1 MSELVPPKQAA
12 KLKNALLDYLTTTF
26 ALSDADAQRA
36 LDEFLRDPDEG
47 IFKGPYLRT
56 RMPFAPA
63 PRYSVDEL
71 AWMPENFTPY
81 GHQARAF
88 TRLNSALGRPRP
100 TLVITGTGS
109 GKTEAFL
116 LPILDHIVRAR
127 RNAVTGTKALIL
139 YPMNALAN
147 DQAQRLAHL
156 ISTDTQLAEVTAAIY
171 TGEQGPSLTIVSK
184 DGLITDRTIIRD
196 DAPDIL
202 LTNYKMLDQL
212 LLRHEDQRIWQQSA
226 ESLQYLVL
234 DEFHTYDGAQGTD
247 VAMLLRRLGL
257 ALKSYWPERG
267 STADTRTIEEWDRPL
282 GKITPVGT
290 SATLG
295 TTPHFSETV
304 TFAETAP
311 TPATGIDTAN
321 QNSSPERSGNMVA
334 FATTVFG
341 EPFDTSC
348 VVTESR
354 RDVDD
359 WAGDAEE
366 RLQKRGVE
374 PRAVNTLMVSDVLDA
389 ITDLSHDEACTTMLT
404 SLYEGAEDLAGHNN
418 LVLLA
423 KGHPF
428 IRDFLKTTTEATH
441 VRDLADRLL
450 PGTARQDDPRVT
462 FLLELLGA
470 LGHLRAVPDRD
481 MPSTE
486 THLWIR
492 ELSRIDRDVSTAT
505 NFRWNDDGTP
515 VGQATDD
522 GTEPGVV
529 ALPAVYCRRCG
540 RSGWG
545 VQLASTGNN
554 LTAND
559 DSIRRIHAAHDG
571 RFRALLSAPREGAR
585 AVDTGE
591 AVTSLCWFD
600 TVNRCLDHH
609 IPDADSPEYHNGVL
623 LPVLTQAGQDAEK
636 DAKNDVCPS
645 CGAKDA
651 IRFQGSAIATLLS
664 VCLSTLFGSD
674 DLDEKKALV
683 FTDSVQDA
691 AHRAGFISARSH
703 ALTLRTILRS
713 AISEKSVTIP
723 ELISNVLSD
732 ADDQFKRYRLLPTE
746 LAEHHNFEEFWH
758 SDRDA
763 IVPKVTLARVRN
775 RLTFDT
781 ILELGLQS
789 RYGRTLEQTGSICVE
804 VEAGSFT
811 DMASIGRKALV
822 HNEDDLVGTLASLT
836 DDQVV
841 AWVRGVLERIRT
853 QGGIHHSWLETYL
866 EHDGARWHLWGG
878 RRKSEGMPAFPPG
891 RSVPAFP
898 RVGGQRIRHEQ
909 LDNVTDGQSWYARWT
924 GRVLG
929 VSAGHGARLVR
940 SLLECLHRG
949 GVLEATTTQTQA
961 TVYAIPNERIVVRAT
976 RDEEL
981 RDSTILLRCD
991 LCQAVHPGSPA
1002 TVRQLTAAPCL
1013 NGNCSGHLTP
1023 APIAPDN
1030 FYRTFYSTGDPRRIV
1045 AREHT
1050 SMLSDQ
1056 QRLEYENG
1064 FKAGSTDPSAPNVLV
1079 ATPTLEMG
1087 IDIGDLSTVFL
1098 SSLPRNVAN
1107 YVQRVGRAGRATGNA
1122 LDVTMVRGRGEH
1134 LPRLGDPTSIING
1147 QVRPPATYLSAGE
1160 ILRRQYMAHLGDEL
1174 ARGPGAMHPRTSGAA
1189 MNGDDGGFLAALVDH
1204 AETDADEHLDRFLS
1218 TFAHLRSDSIED
1230 LRAWATPVAGKR
1242 TSRLAQQVFAAA
1254 NRWARTLEEL
1264 EHRRETIETSL
1275 PELRQK
1281 ANIPNA
1287 GEDDRQAFADA
1298 EATITWIHKLRGK
1311 ATQEYWVAT
1320 LEEYGLFPNYT
1331 LVDDSVELD
1340 VSLSW
1345 YDPDSKDYQ
1354 DETASFSRGSAAA
1367 LRDFAP
1373 GATFYAMG
1381 HAITIDAIDLG
1392 RDGES
1397 IHTLAV
1403 CPSCGYTVDQLLE
1416 GAPTECPRCHDH
1428 GIRDTGQHLE
1438 VVELTR
1444 TSAAIKCDESR
1455 IDDAQEERA
1464 QTNFTVVPAADIDPS
1479 RVRNEWYVQHTEF
1492 GARYL
1497 DRMDLRWIN
1506 LGKETP
1512 SAPSRQVAGFQCH
1525 TPLFRVCEGC
1535 GHLDRTTGT
1544 NHRSEHRPWCRYRDD
1559 LDEHVRTVALT
1570 RSLTTQAVVLPLPA
1584 SIVTGDMFA
1593 LPSLR
1598 AALLLGLRE
1607 QFGGTPDHLGIM
1619 PIKEPVDDRTRD
1631 ALLLHDLVPGGTGYL
1646 AEFTSPQNVWEALR
1660 RAFQIVHDCPCKD
1673 EERLAC
1679 HRCLLPLASARE
1691 ARYVSRAK
1699 AEDCLKVLM
1708 GLADGDTP
1716 STQMTWEIATTPP
1729 TISSDDESY
1738 LESRFR
1744 ESFMAL
1750 ARRLNATVSQNYG
1763 PGGNVINVRI
1773 GQVLYTLQPQVLM
1786 PGCKPDFVLRGGD
1799 RPDLAI
1805 FTDGET
1811 FHATPEC
1818 NRVRDDAEKRAELRN
1833 LGVEVLAVTLDD
1845 VNGFEA
1851 GRGPAAPTWFDAS
1864 VSSKL
1869 IGLYD
1874 YTPDA
1879 VRAVTGGPFALL
1891 EYWMRGEPLE
1901 ALNQFASAIPIFL
1914 SDHVPDGY
1922 VDPTMPIAA
1931 VKQTDLSEDQQGSP
1945 GAARVWWRQDGPLSI
1960 RTRLRASSPRPAT
1973 DVCVVL
1979 DDNAVSSPN
1988 FSHAWHQWLA
1998 LSNAL
2003 ILRRPPDQTV
2013 IRGTQPLEES
2023 PAEPTHTVGTIDI
2036 TQTPWPTVIENLG
2049 SSLATPELPELLEDL
2064 AAQGVSEPTAG
2075 EEIGSE
2081 GIMVDLAWPESRIA
2095 VIFAPEPDDEDLL
2108 AEDGWTL
2115 VPPTAH
2121 DITAA
2126 LANTTKGEGHHG

>member
-12 KLKNALLDYLTTTF
+12 KLQNALLDYLTTTF

-63 PRYSVDEL
+63 PRYSADEL
-71 AWMPENFTPY
+71 EWMPENFTPY

-100 TLVITGTGS
+100 TLVTTGTGS

-116 LPILDHIVRAR
+116 LPILDHVIRAR
-127 RNAVTGTKALIL
+127 RNGVTGVKGLIL

-156 ISTDTQLAEVTAAIY
+156 ISTDKQLAEVTAAIY
-171 TGEQGPSLTIVSK
+171 TGENGATRTIVSK
-184 DGLITDRTIIRD
+184 DGLITDRTVIRD

-212 LLRHEDQRIWQQSA
+212 LLRHEDQHIWQQSA

-267 STADTRTIEEWDRPL
+267 SKADTHTTEEWDRPL

-295 TTPHFSETV
+295 TTPDISK
-304 TFAETAP
+304 
-311 TPATGIDTAN
+311 TAN
-321 QNSSPERSGNMVA
+321 QSSSGERSGDMAA

-348 VVTESR
+348 VVTEFR
-354 RDVDD
+354 KTIDE
-359 WAGDAEE
+359 WAGDA
-366 RLQKRGVE
+366 QKRLWDREIE
-374 PRAVNTLMVSDVLDA
+374 PRTINALIVNDLVNAVTHRPSDEVCATL
-389 ITDLSHDEACTTMLT
+389 LT
-404 SLYEGAEDLAGHNN
+404 SLYEGAEGLTDRDD

-428 IRDFLKTTTEATH
+428 IRQFLEATTEAIH

-450 PGTARQDDPRVT
+450 PGTSHENDPRVT

-470 LGHLRAVPDRD
+470 LGHLRALPDRD

-505 NFRWNDDGTP
+505 HFRWSDDGT
-515 VGQATDD
+515 VLGQTTDD
-522 GTEPGVV
+522 GTEPEVV

-554 LTAND
+554 LSENN
-559 DSIRRIHAAHDG
+559 DSIRRTHAAHDG
-571 RFRALLSAPREGAR
+571 RFRALLSAPREGAS

-591 AVTSLCWFD
+591 ATASLRWFD

-609 IPDADSPEYHNGVL
+609 IPDADSPKYRNGVL
-623 LPVLTQAGQDAEK
+623 LPVLTQVGNDADE
-636 DAKNDVCPS
+636 DAKDDVCPS

-651 IRFQGSAIATLLS
+651 IRFQGAAIATLLS

-674 DLDEKKALV
+674 DFDEKKALV

-691 AHRAGFISARSH
+691 AHRAGFISSRSH
-703 ALTLRTILRS
+703 ALTLRTILRG
-713 AISEKSVTIP
+713 AIGEEYATIP
-723 ELISNVLSD
+723 QLIQGVLD
-732 ADDQFKRYRLLPTE
+732 QAGDDQFKRYRLSPTE
-746 LAEHHNFEEFWH
+746 LAEQKNF
-758 SDRDA
+758 RDFCSSA
-763 IVPKVTLARVRN
+763 RYRKVPKKTLSQVRN
-775 RLTFDT
+775 RVAFDA

-804 VEAGSFT
+804 VNAGT
-811 DMASIGRKALV
+811 PAQMAAIGRSALG
-822 HNEDDLVGTLASLT
+822 HSEDDLVATLASLT

-841 AWVRGVLERIRT
+841 SWVRGILERIRI
-853 QGGIHHSWLETYL
+853 QGGINHPWLHTYL
-866 EHDGARWHLWGG
+866 EDDGARWHLWGG
-878 RRKSEGMPAFPPG
+878 RKEPGMPAFPYT
-891 RSVPAFP
+891 RSAPAFP
-898 RVGGQRIRHEQ
+898 RVGGQHVQHQQ

-949 GVLEATTTQTQA
+949 SVLEGTATKAQA
-961 TVYAIPNERIVVRAT
+961 TVYAIPNERIMVRAT

-1002 TVRQLTAAPCL
+1002 TVRQLTDAPCL

-1023 APIAPDN
+1023 APMAPDN
-1030 FYRTFYSTGDPRRIV
+1030 FYRTFYSAGDPRRIV

-1050 SMLSDQ
+1050 SMLTDKR
-1056 QRLEYENG
+1056 RLKYENG
-1064 FKAGSTDPSAPNVLV
+1064 FKDGSEDPSAPNVLV

-1098 SSLPRNVAN
+1098 SSLPHSVAN
-1107 YVQRVGRAGRATGNA
+1107 YVQRVGRAGRATGSA

-1134 LPRLGDPTSIING
+1134 LPRLGDPASMING
-1147 QVRPPATYLSAGE
+1147 QVRPPATYLSAVE
-1160 ILRRQYMAHLGDEL
+1160 ILRRQYLAHLGDEL
-1174 ARGPGAMHPRTSGAA
+1174 ARDPDAAHPLTSSAA
-1189 MNGDDGGFLAALVDH
+1189 MNGGNGGFLACLVDY
-1204 AETDADEHLDRFLS
+1204 AEAHADEHLDRFLS
-1218 TFAHLRSDSIED
+1218 TFASLRTDSIENI
-1230 LRAWATPVAGKR
+1230 RTWACPANGPR
-1242 TSRLAQQVFAAA
+1242 TSGLAQQVFAAA
-1254 NRWARTLEEL
+1254 GRWSRTLEEL
-1264 EHRRETIETSL
+1264 RHRRETIKASL
-1275 PELRQK
+1275 PELLQK

-1287 GEDDRQAFADA
+1287 GNDDIQAAKEA
-1298 EATITWIHKLRGK
+1298 ETTIEWIGKLLGK
-1311 ATQEYWVAT
+1311 ANQAYWIAT

-1331 LVDDSVELD
+1331 LVDDSVKLH
-1340 VSLSW
+1340 VNLSW
-1345 YDPDSKDYQ
+1345 YDPDKEKYRSK
-1354 DETASFSRGSAAA
+1354 ASSFSRGSAAA

-1381 HAITIDAIDLG
+1381 HAITIDAIDFG
-1392 RDGES
+1392 RDGDS
-1397 IHTLAV
+1397 IRTWAV
-1403 CPSCGYTVDQLLE
+1403 CPTCGYIVDLE
-1416 GAPTECPRCHDH
+1416 LAGNAPAQCPRCHRQ
-1428 GIRDTGQHLE
+1428 GISDIGQHLK

-1444 TSAAIKCDESR
+1444 ASAAIKRDESR
-1455 IDDAQEERA
+1455 IDDTHEERTQA
-1464 QTNFTVVPAADIDPS
+1464 SFAVAPAADIDPS
-1479 RVRNEWYVQHTEF
+1479 HIRNEWYVQHTEF
-1492 GARYL
+1492 GAQYL

-1512 SAPSRQVAGFQCH
+1512 SAPSQHVAGVRYH
-1525 TPLFRVCEGC
+1525 APLFRICEGC

-1544 NHRSEHRPWCRYRDD
+1544 NDPSEHRPWCRYRNK

-1570 RSLTTQAVVLPLPA
+1570 RSLTTQAVVLPLPRWMVA
-1584 SIVTGDMFA
+1584 GDVFA

-1607 QFGGTPDHLGIM
+1607 QFGGTPNHLGVM
-1619 PIKEPVDDRTRD
+1619 PIKEPVGGGTRD

-1646 AEFTSPQNVWEALR
+1646 AEFNDPQKVWDALR
-1660 RAFQIVHDCPCKD
+1660 HAFQIVRDCPCKD

-1679 HRCLLPLASARE
+1679 HRCLLPLAPAHE
-1691 ARYVSRAK
+1691 VQHVSRAK

-1708 GLADGDTP
+1708 GLVDDDEPEA
-1716 STQMTWEIATTPP
+1716 QMTWKVTTKAPSTNP
-1729 TISSDDESY
+1729 SDESY

-1744 ESFMAL
+1744 ESFITL
-1750 ARRLNATVSQNYG
+1750 AHNLHARISQSYG
-1763 PGGNVINVRI
+1763 PGGNVINVSI
-1773 GQVLYTLQPQVLM
+1773 GKAKYTLQPQLPM
-1786 PGCKPDFVLRGGD
+1786 HGCKPDFVLRGGD

-1811 FHATPEC
+1811 FHATPAH
-1818 NRVRDDAEKRAELRN
+1818 NRVRDDAKKRAALRSA
-1833 LGVEVLAVTLDD
+1833 GIEVLAVTLTD
-1845 VNGFEA
+1845 VKAFDS
-1851 GRGPAAPTWFDAS
+1851 RQIPVPPRWFNSSAS
-1864 VSSKL
+1864 SML
-1869 IGLYD
+1869 IGTYN
-1874 YTPDA
+1874 YTSDA

-1891 EYWMRGEPLE
+1891 EYWMSGKSLDALE
-1901 ALNQFASAIPIFL
+1901 GFASAIPFFF
-1914 SDHVPDGY
+1914 STGEPDDHV
-1922 VDPTMPIAA
+1922 DPSIPA
-1931 VKQTDLSEDQQGSP
+1931 DNLQQRGLP
-1945 GAARVWWRQDGPLSI
+1945 KDRTAPVWWSQNGPLSI

-1979 DDNAVSSPN
+1979 DDDAVSSPD

-2023 PAEPTHTVGTIDI
+2023 PAEPTHSVGTIDI

-2049 SSLATPELPELLEDL
+2049 SSLATPELPGLLEDL

-2095 VIFAPEPDDEDLL
+2095 VIFAPEPDHEDLL

-2121 DITAA
+2121 DITMA
-2126 LANTTKGEGHHG
+2126 LANTTEGEGHHG

>member
-1 MSELVPPKQAA
+1 M
-12 KLKNALLDYLTTTF
+12 
-26 ALSDADAQRA
+26 
-36 LDEFLRDPDEG
+36 RDPDEG

-63 PRYSVDEL
+63 PRYSADQL
-71 AWMPENFTPY
+71 TWMPEGFRPY
-81 GHQARAF
+81 NHQAKAF
-88 TRLNSALGRPRP
+88 ARLNSALGRPRP
-100 TLVITGTGS
+100 TLVTTGTGS

-116 LPILDHIVRAR
+116 LPILDHVIRAR
-127 RNAVTGTKALIL
+127 RDGITGTKALIL

-156 ISTDTQLAEVTAAIY
+156 ITTDEQLAEVTAAIY
-171 TGEQGPSLTIVSK
+171 TGEQGPSRTIVSK
-184 DGLITDRTIIRD
+184 DGLITDRAVIRD
-196 DAPDIL
+196 SAPDTL

-247 VAMLLRRLGL
+247 VAMLLRRFGL

-267 STADTRTIEEWDRPL
+267 SQTDTHSAEEWGRPL
-282 GKITPVGT
+282 GRITPVGT

-295 TTPHFSETV
+295 TTEHQEASGLT
-304 TFAETAP
+304 TDAARGNP
-311 TPATGIDTAN
+311 TP
-321 QNSSPERSGNMVA
+321 SPNFERSGDMVS

-341 EPFDTSC
+341 EPFDADC

-354 RDVDD
+354 RPIDEWV
-359 WAGDAEE
+359 GDAEQ
-366 RLQKRGVE
+366 RLKDRGIK
-374 PRAVNTLMVSDVLDA
+374 PRIVNTLMFTDVLDA
-389 ITDLSHDEACTTMLT
+389 IAGLSPDQACTTLLT
-404 SLYEGAEDLAGHNN
+404 RLYEDEADVDHERAPGRKSHDD

-428 IRDFLKTTTEATH
+428 IRDFLKATAEATH

-450 PGTARQDDPRVT
+450 PGTARLDDPRVT

-470 LGHLRAVPDRD
+470 LGHLRSLPDRD

-505 NFRWNDDGTP
+505 NFRWSDDGTP
-515 VGQATDD
+515 VGRATDD

-545 VQLASTGNN
+545 VQLASTGYD
-554 LTAND
+554 LSAND
-559 DSIRRIHAAHDG
+559 DSIRRNHAAHDG
-571 RFRALLSAPREGAR
+571 RFRALLSAPQEGAR
-585 AVDTGE
+585 AVDSGE

-609 IPDADSPEYHNGVL
+609 IPDADSPEYRNGIL

-651 IRFQGSAIATLLS
+651 IRLQGSAIATLLS
-664 VCLSTLFGSD
+664 VNLSTLFGSD

-713 AISEKSVTIP
+713 SISEEPVTIP
-723 ELISNVLSD
+723 ELISTVLDD

-746 LAEHHNFEEFWH
+746 LAEHHNFEEFWR
-758 SDRDA
+758 SDRDTT
-763 IVPKVTLARVRN
+763 VPKAILARVRN
-775 RLTFDT
+775 RLTFDA

-804 VEAGSFT
+804 VNAGSFT
-811 DMASIGRKALV
+811 NMVDIGRDALG
-822 HNEDDLVGTLASLT
+822 HSEDDLVGTLAGLADKQMVS
-836 DDQVV
+836 
-841 AWVRGVLERIRT
+841 WVRGVLERIRV
-853 QGGIHHSWLETYL
+853 QGGINHPWLQAYL
-866 EHDGARWHLWGG
+866 DHDGARWHLWGG
-878 RRKSEGMPAFPPG
+878 RRRQDGMPAFPPG
-891 RSVPAFP
+891 RSAPAFP
-898 RVGGQRIRHEQ
+898 RVGGQRVRHEQ

-940 SLLECLHRG
+940 SLLECLHHA
-949 GVLEATTTQTQA
+949 GVLEATTTQAQA
-961 TVYAIPNERIVVRAT
+961 TVYAIPDERIVVRAT
-976 RDEEL
+976 LDKEL
-981 RDSTILLRCD
+981 RESVILLRCD
-991 LCQAVHPGSPA
+991 LCQAVHPGSPD
-1002 TVRQLTAAPCL
+1002 TVRQLTGAPCL
-1013 NGNCSGHLTP
+1013 NGNCDGQLAS
-1023 APIAPDN
+1023 APMAPDN
-1030 FYRTFYSTGDPRRIV
+1030 FYRGFYRTSDPRRIV

-1064 FKAGSTDPSAPNVLV
+1064 FKAGSMDPSAPNVLV

-1107 YVQRVGRAGRATGNA
+1107 YVQRIGRAGRATGSA

-1134 LPRLGDPTSIING
+1134 LPRLGDPTSMING

-1160 ILRRQYMAHLGDEL
+1160 ILRRQYLAHLGDEL
-1174 ARGPGAMHPRTSGAA
+1174 ARDPGAIHPHTSGAA
-1189 MNGDDGGFLAALVDH
+1189 MNGDDGGFLASLVDY
-1204 AETDADEHLDRFLS
+1204 AETDVDEHLDRFLS
-1218 TFAHLRSDSIED
+1218 TFAHLRADSVED

-1242 TSRLAQQVFAAA
+1242 TSRLAEQVFAAA
-1254 NRWARTLEEL
+1254 TKWTRTLEEL
-1264 EHRRETIETSL
+1264 EHRRQTIEASL

-1298 EATITWIHKLRGK
+1298 EATIKWIHKLRGK
-1311 ATQEYWVAT
+1311 ATQEYWIAT

-1345 YDPDSKDYQ
+1345 YDPDSNDYQ

-1392 RDGES
+1392 RDSES
-1397 IHTLAV
+1397 IYTLAV
-1403 CPSCGYTVDQLLE
+1403 CPSCGYTVDQRLD

-1428 GIRDTGQHLE
+1428 RIQDTGQHLE

-1444 TSAAIKCDESR
+1444 TSAAIKRDESR
-1455 IDDAQEERA
+1455 IDDAHEERT
-1464 QTNFTVVPAADIDPS
+1464 QTNFTIVPAADIDPS
-1479 RVRNEWYVQHTEF
+1479 RVRSEWYVQHTEF

-1512 SAPSRQVAGFQCH
+1512 SAPSRQMAGFQCH

-1535 GHLDRTTGT
+1535 GHLDSTTGT

-1619 PIKEPVDDRTRD
+1619 AIKEPVDGRTRD

-1646 AEFTSPQNVWEALR
+1646 AEFTDPQNVWAALR
-1660 RAFQIVHDCPCKD
+1660 RAFEIVRDCQCKD
-1673 EERLAC
+1673 EGRLAC
-1679 HRCLLPLASARE
+1679 HRCLLPMASARE

-1708 GLADGDTP
+1708 GL
-1716 STQMTWEIATTPP
+1716 
-1729 TISSDDESY
+1729 
-1738 LESRFR
+1738 
-1744 ESFMAL
+1744 
-1750 ARRLNATVSQNYG
+1750 
-1763 PGGNVINVRI
+1763 PGGDA
-1773 GQVLYTLQPQVLM
+1773 
-1786 PGCKPDFVLRGGD
+1786 PG
-1799 RPDLAI
+1799 
-1805 FTDGET
+1805 T
-1811 FHATPEC
+1811 
-1818 NRVRDDAEKRAELRN
+1818 
-1833 LGVEVLAVTLDD
+1833 
-1845 VNGFEA
+1845 
-1851 GRGPAAPTWFDAS
+1851 
-1864 VSSKL
+1864 
-1869 IGLYD
+1869 
-1874 YTPDA
+1874 
-1879 VRAVTGGPFALL
+1879 
-1891 EYWMRGEPLE
+1891 
-1901 ALNQFASAIPIFL
+1901 
-1914 SDHVPDGY
+1914 
-1922 VDPTMPIAA
+1922 
-1931 VKQTDLSEDQQGSP
+1931 
-1945 GAARVWWRQDGPLSI
+1945 
-1960 RTRLRASSPRPAT
+1960 
-1973 DVCVVL
+1973 
-1979 DDNAVSSPN
+1979 
-1988 FSHAWHQWLA
+1988 
-1998 LSNAL
+1998 
-2003 ILRRPPDQTV
+2003 
-2013 IRGTQPLEES
+2013 
-2023 PAEPTHTVGTIDI
+2023 
-2036 TQTPWPTVIENLG
+2036 
-2049 SSLATPELPELLEDL
+2049 
-2064 AAQGVSEPTAG
+2064 
-2075 EEIGSE
+2075 
-2081 GIMVDLAWPESRIA
+2081 
-2095 VIFAPEPDDEDLL
+2095 
-2108 AEDGWTL
+2108 
-2115 VPPTAH
+2115 
-2121 DITAA
+2121 
-2126 LANTTKGEGHHG
+2126 

>member
-12 KLKNALLDYLTTTF
+12 KLQNALLDYLTTTF

-63 PRYSVDEL
+63 PRYSADEL
-71 AWMPENFTPY
+71 EWMPENFTPY

-100 TLVITGTGS
+100 TLVTTGTGS

-116 LPILDHIVRAR
+116 LPILDHVIRAR
-127 RNAVTGTKALIL
+127 RNGVTGVKGLIL

-156 ISTDTQLAEVTAAIY
+156 ISTDKQLAEVTAAIY
-171 TGEQGPSLTIVSK
+171 TGENGATRTIVSK
-184 DGLITDRTIIRD
+184 DGLITDRTVIRD

-212 LLRHEDQRIWQQSA
+212 LLRHEDQHIWQQSA

-267 STADTRTIEEWDRPL
+267 SKADTHTTEEWDRPL

-295 TTPHFSETV
+295 TTPDISK
-304 TFAETAP
+304 
-311 TPATGIDTAN
+311 TAN
-321 QNSSPERSGNMVA
+321 QSSSGERSGDMAA

-348 VVTESR
+348 VVTEFR
-354 RDVDD
+354 KTIDE
-359 WAGDAEE
+359 WAGDA
-366 RLQKRGVE
+366 QKRLWDREIE
-374 PRAVNTLMVSDVLDA
+374 PRTINALIVNDLVNAVTHRPSDEVCATL
-389 ITDLSHDEACTTMLT
+389 LT
-404 SLYEGAEDLAGHNN
+404 SLYEGAEGLTDRDD

-428 IRDFLKTTTEATH
+428 IRQFLEATTEAIH

-450 PGTARQDDPRVT
+450 PGTSHENDPRVT

-470 LGHLRAVPDRD
+470 LGHLRALPDRD

-505 NFRWNDDGTP
+505 HFRWSDDGT
-515 VGQATDD
+515 VLGQTTDD
-522 GTEPGVV
+522 GTEPEVV

-554 LTAND
+554 LSENN
-559 DSIRRIHAAHDG
+559 DSIRRTHAAHDG
-571 RFRALLSAPREGAR
+571 RFRALLSAPREGAS

-591 AVTSLCWFD
+591 ATASLRWFD

-609 IPDADSPEYHNGVL
+609 IPDADSPKYRNGVL
-623 LPVLTQAGQDAEK
+623 LPVLTQVGNDADE
-636 DAKNDVCPS
+636 DAKDDVCPS

-651 IRFQGSAIATLLS
+651 IRFQGAAIATLLS

-674 DLDEKKALV
+674 DFDEKKALV

-691 AHRAGFISARSH
+691 AHRAGFISSRSH
-703 ALTLRTILRS
+703 ALTLRTILRG
-713 AISEKSVTIP
+713 AIGEEYATIP
-723 ELISNVLSD
+723 QLIQGVLD
-732 ADDQFKRYRLLPTE
+732 QAGDDQFKRYRLLPTE
-746 LAEHHNFEEFWH
+746 LAEQKNFRDFWR
-758 SDRDA
+758 SARYRK
-763 IVPKVTLARVRN
+763 VPKKTLSQVRN
-775 RLTFDT
+775 RVAFDA

-804 VEAGSFT
+804 VNAGT
-811 DMASIGRKALV
+811 PAQMAAIGRSALG
-822 HNEDDLVGTLASLT
+822 HSEDDLVATLASLT

-841 AWVRGVLERIRT
+841 SWVRGILERIRI
-853 QGGIHHSWLETYL
+853 QGGINHPWLHTYL
-866 EHDGARWHLWGG
+866 EDDGARWHLWGG
-878 RRKSEGMPAFPPG
+878 RKEPGMPAFPYT
-891 RSVPAFP
+891 RSAPAFP
-898 RVGGQRIRHEQ
+898 RVGGQHVQHQQ

-949 GVLEATTTQTQA
+949 SVLEGTATKAQA
-961 TVYAIPNERIVVRAT
+961 TVYAIPNERIMVRAT

-1002 TVRQLTAAPCL
+1002 TVRQLTDAPCL

-1023 APIAPDN
+1023 APMAPDN
-1030 FYRTFYSTGDPRRIV
+1030 FYRTFYSAGDPRRIV

-1050 SMLSDQ
+1050 SMLTDKR
-1056 QRLEYENG
+1056 RLKYENG
-1064 FKAGSTDPSAPNVLV
+1064 FKDGSEDPSAPNVLV

-1098 SSLPRNVAN
+1098 SSLPHSVAN
-1107 YVQRVGRAGRATGNA
+1107 YVQRVGRAGRATGSA

-1134 LPRLGDPTSIING
+1134 LPRLGDPASMING
-1147 QVRPPATYLSAGE
+1147 QVRPPATYLSAVE
-1160 ILRRQYMAHLGDEL
+1160 ILRRQYLAHLGDEL
-1174 ARGPGAMHPRTSGAA
+1174 T
-1189 MNGDDGGFLAALVDH
+1189 
-1204 AETDADEHLDRFLS
+1204 
-1218 TFAHLRSDSIED
+1218 
-1230 LRAWATPVAGKR
+1230 RA
-1242 TSRLAQQVFAAA
+1242 
-1254 NRWARTLEEL
+1254 
-1264 EHRRETIETSL
+1264 
-1275 PELRQK
+1275 
-1281 ANIPNA
+1281 
-1287 GEDDRQAFADA
+1287 
-1298 EATITWIHKLRGK
+1298 
-1311 ATQEYWVAT
+1311 
-1320 LEEYGLFPNYT
+1320 
-1331 LVDDSVELD
+1331 
-1340 VSLSW
+1340 
-1345 YDPDSKDYQ
+1345 
-1354 DETASFSRGSAAA
+1354 
-1367 LRDFAP
+1367 
-1373 GATFYAMG
+1373 
-1381 HAITIDAIDLG
+1381 
-1392 RDGES
+1392 
-1397 IHTLAV
+1397 
-1403 CPSCGYTVDQLLE
+1403 
-1416 GAPTECPRCHDH
+1416 
-1428 GIRDTGQHLE
+1428 
-1438 VVELTR
+1438 
-1444 TSAAIKCDESR
+1444 SAAIKRDESR
-1455 IDDAQEERA
+1455 IDDTHEERTQA
-1464 QTNFTVVPAADIDPS
+1464 SFAVAPAADIDPS
-1479 RVRNEWYVQHTEF
+1479 HIRNEWYVQHTEF
-1492 GARYL
+1492 GAQYL

-1512 SAPSRQVAGFQCH
+1512 SAPSQHVAGVRYH
-1525 TPLFRVCEGC
+1525 APLFRICEGC

-1544 NHRSEHRPWCRYRDD
+1544 NDPSEHRPWCRYRNK

-1570 RSLTTQAVVLPLPA
+1570 RSLTTQAVVLPLPRWMVA
-1584 SIVTGDMFA
+1584 GDVFA

-1607 QFGGTPDHLGIM
+1607 QFGGTPNHLGVM
-1619 PIKEPVDDRTRD
+1619 PIKEPVGGGTRD

-1646 AEFTSPQNVWEALR
+1646 AEFNDPQKVWDALR
-1660 RAFQIVHDCPCKD
+1660 HAFQIVRDCPCKD

-1679 HRCLLPLASARE
+1679 HRCLLPLAPAHE
-1691 ARYVSRAK
+1691 VQHVSRAK

-1708 GLADGDTP
+1708 GLVDDDEPEA
-1716 STQMTWEIATTPP
+1716 QMTWKVTTKAPSTNP
-1729 TISSDDESY
+1729 SDESY

-1744 ESFMAL
+1744 ESFITL
-1750 ARRLNATVSQNYG
+1750 AHNLHARISQSYG
-1763 PGGNVINVRI
+1763 PGGNVINVSI
-1773 GQVLYTLQPQVLM
+1773 GKAKYTLQPQLPM
-1786 PGCKPDFVLRGGD
+1786 HGCKPDFVLRGGD

-1811 FHATPEC
+1811 FHATPAH
-1818 NRVRDDAEKRAELRN
+1818 NRVRDDAKKRAALRSA
-1833 LGVEVLAVTLDD
+1833 GIEVLAVTLTD
-1845 VNGFEA
+1845 VKAFDS
-1851 GRGPAAPTWFDAS
+1851 RQIPVPPRWFNSSAS
-1864 VSSKL
+1864 SML
-1869 IGLYD
+1869 IGTYN
-1874 YTPDA
+1874 YTSDA

-1891 EYWMRGEPLE
+1891 EYWMSGKSLDALE
-1901 ALNQFASAIPIFL
+1901 GFASAIPFFF
-1914 SDHVPDGY
+1914 STGEPDDHV
-1922 VDPTMPIAA
+1922 DPSIPA
-1931 VKQTDLSEDQQGSP
+1931 DNLQQRGLP
-1945 GAARVWWRQDGPLSI
+1945 KDRTAPVWWSQNGPLSI

-1979 DDNAVSSPN
+1979 DDDAVSSPD

-2023 PAEPTHTVGTIDI
+2023 PAEPTHSVGTIDI

-2049 SSLATPELPELLEDL
+2049 SSLATPELPGLLEDL

-2095 VIFAPEPDDEDLL
+2095 VIFAPEPDHEDLL

-2121 DITAA
+2121 DITMA
-2126 LANTTKGEGHHG
+2126 LANTTEGEGHHG

>member
-1 MSELVPPKQAA
+1 
-12 KLKNALLDYLTTTF
+12 
-26 ALSDADAQRA
+26 
-36 LDEFLRDPDEG
+36 
-47 IFKGPYLRT
+47 
-56 RMPFAPA
+56 MPFAPA
-63 PRYSVDEL
+63 PRYSADEL
-71 AWMPENFTPY
+71 EWMPENFTPY

-100 TLVITGTGS
+100 TLVTTGTGS

-116 LPILDHIVRAR
+116 LPILDHVIRAR
-127 RNAVTGTKALIL
+127 R
-139 YPMNALAN
+139 
-147 DQAQRLAHL
+147 
-156 ISTDTQLAEVTAAIY
+156 ISTDKQLAEVTAAIY
-171 TGEQGPSLTIVSK
+171 TGENGATRTIVSK
-184 DGLITDRTIIRD
+184 DGLITDRTVIRD

-212 LLRHEDQRIWQQSA
+212 LLRHEDQHIWQQSA

-267 STADTRTIEEWDRPL
+267 SKADTHTTEEWDRPL

-295 TTPHFSETV
+295 TTPDISK
-304 TFAETAP
+304 
-311 TPATGIDTAN
+311 TAN
-321 QNSSPERSGNMVA
+321 QSSSGERSGDMAA

-348 VVTESR
+348 VVTEFR
-354 RDVDD
+354 KTIDE
-359 WAGDAEE
+359 WAGDA
-366 RLQKRGVE
+366 QKRLWDREIE
-374 PRAVNTLMVSDVLDA
+374 PRTINALIVNDLVNAVTHRPSDEVCATL
-389 ITDLSHDEACTTMLT
+389 LT
-404 SLYEGAEDLAGHNN
+404 SLYEGAEGLTDRDD

-428 IRDFLKTTTEATH
+428 IRQFLEATTEAIH

-450 PGTARQDDPRVT
+450 PGTSHENDPRVT

-470 LGHLRAVPDRD
+470 LGHLRALPDRD

-505 NFRWNDDGTP
+505 HFRWSDDGT
-515 VGQATDD
+515 VLGQTTDD
-522 GTEPGVV
+522 GTEPEVV

-554 LTAND
+554 LSENN
-559 DSIRRIHAAHDG
+559 DSIRRTHAAHDG
-571 RFRALLSAPREGAR
+571 RFRALLSAPREGAS

-591 AVTSLCWFD
+591 ATASLRWFD

-609 IPDADSPEYHNGVL
+609 IPDADSPKYRNGVL
-623 LPVLTQAGQDAEK
+623 LPVLTQVGNDADE
-636 DAKNDVCPS
+636 DAKDDVCPS

-651 IRFQGSAIATLLS
+651 IRFQGAAIATLLS

-674 DLDEKKALV
+674 DFDEKKALV

-691 AHRAGFISARSH
+691 AHRAGFISSRSH
-703 ALTLRTILRS
+703 ALTLRTILRG
-713 AISEKSVTIP
+713 AIGEEYATIP
-723 ELISNVLSD
+723 QLIQGVLD
-732 ADDQFKRYRLLPTE
+732 QAGDDQFKRYRLLPTE
-746 LAEHHNFEEFWH
+746 LAEQKNFRDFWR
-758 SDRDA
+758 SARYRK
-763 IVPKVTLARVRN
+763 VPKKTLSQVRN
-775 RLTFDT
+775 RVAFDA

-804 VEAGSFT
+804 VNAGT
-811 DMASIGRKALV
+811 PAQMAAIGRSALG
-822 HNEDDLVGTLASLT
+822 HSEDDLVATLASLT

-841 AWVRGVLERIRT
+841 SWVRGILERIRI
-853 QGGIHHSWLETYL
+853 QGGINHPWLHTYL
-866 EHDGARWHLWGG
+866 EDDGARWHLWGG
-878 RRKSEGMPAFPPG
+878 RKEPGMPAFPYT
-891 RSVPAFP
+891 RSAPAFP
-898 RVGGQRIRHEQ
+898 RVGGQHVQHQQ

-949 GVLEATTTQTQA
+949 SVLEGTATKAQA
-961 TVYAIPNERIVVRAT
+961 TVYAIPNERIMVRAT

-1002 TVRQLTAAPCL
+1002 TVRQLTDAPCL

-1023 APIAPDN
+1023 APMAPDN
-1030 FYRTFYSTGDPRRIV
+1030 FYRTFYSAGDPRRIV

-1050 SMLSDQ
+1050 SMLTDKR
-1056 QRLEYENG
+1056 RLKYENG
-1064 FKAGSTDPSAPNVLV
+1064 FKDGSEDPSAPNVLV

-1098 SSLPRNVAN
+1098 SSLPHSVAN
-1107 YVQRVGRAGRATGNA
+1107 YVQRVGRAGRATGSA

-1134 LPRLGDPTSIING
+1134 LPRLGDPASMING
-1147 QVRPPATYLSAGE
+1147 QVRPPATYLSAVE
-1160 ILRRQYMAHLGDEL
+1160 ILRRQYLAHLGDEL
-1174 ARGPGAMHPRTSGAA
+1174 ARDPDAAHPLTSSAA
-1189 MNGDDGGFLAALVDH
+1189 MNGGNGGFLACLVDY
-1204 AETDADEHLDRFLS
+1204 AEAHADEHLDRFLS
-1218 TFAHLRSDSIED
+1218 TFASLRTDSIENI
-1230 LRAWATPVAGKR
+1230 RTWACPANGPR
-1242 TSRLAQQVFAAA
+1242 TSGLAQQVFAAA
-1254 NRWARTLEEL
+1254 GRWSRTLEEL
-1264 EHRRETIETSL
+1264 RHRRETIKASL
-1275 PELRQK
+1275 PELLQK

-1287 GEDDRQAFADA
+1287 GNDDIQAAKEA
-1298 EATITWIHKLRGK
+1298 ETTIEWIGKLLGK
-1311 ATQEYWVAT
+1311 ANQAYWIAT

-1331 LVDDSVELD
+1331 LVDDSVKLH
-1340 VSLSW
+1340 VNLSW
-1345 YDPDSKDYQ
+1345 YDPDKEKYRSK
-1354 DETASFSRGSAAA
+1354 ASSFSRGSAAA

-1381 HAITIDAIDLG
+1381 HAITIDAIDFG
-1392 RDGES
+1392 RDGDS
-1397 IHTLAV
+1397 IRTWAV
-1403 CPSCGYTVDQLLE
+1403 CPTCGYIVDLE
-1416 GAPTECPRCHDH
+1416 LAGNAPAQCPRCHRQ
-1428 GIRDTGQHLE
+1428 GISDIGQHLK

-1444 TSAAIKCDESR
+1444 ASAAIKRDESR
-1455 IDDAQEERA
+1455 IDDTHEERTQA
-1464 QTNFTVVPAADIDPS
+1464 SFAVAPAADIDPS
-1479 RVRNEWYVQHTEF
+1479 HIRNEWYVQHTEF
-1492 GARYL
+1492 GAQYL

-1512 SAPSRQVAGFQCH
+1512 SAPSQHVAGVRYH
-1525 TPLFRVCEGC
+1525 APLFHICEGC

-1544 NHRSEHRPWCRYRDD
+1544 NDPSEHRPWCRYRNK

-1570 RSLTTQAVVLPLPA
+1570 RSLTTQAVVLPLPRWMVA
-1584 SIVTGDMFA
+1584 GDVFA

-1607 QFGGTPDHLGIM
+1607 QFGGTPNHLGVM
-1619 PIKEPVDDRTRD
+1619 PIKEPVGGGTRD

-1646 AEFTSPQNVWEALR
+1646 AEFNDPQKVWDALR
-1660 RAFQIVHDCPCKD
+1660 HAFQIVRDCPCKD

-1679 HRCLLPLASARE
+1679 HRCLLPLAPAHE
-1691 ARYVSRAK
+1691 VQHVSRAK

-1708 GLADGDTP
+1708 GLVDDDEPEA
-1716 STQMTWEIATTPP
+1716 QMTWKVTTKAPSTNP
-1729 TISSDDESY
+1729 SDESY

-1744 ESFMAL
+1744 ESFITL
-1750 ARRLNATVSQNYG
+1750 AHNLHARISQSYG
-1763 PGGNVINVRI
+1763 PGGNVINVSI
-1773 GQVLYTLQPQVLM
+1773 GKAKYTLQPQLPM
-1786 PGCKPDFVLRGGD
+1786 HGCKPDFVLRGGD

-1811 FHATPEC
+1811 FHATPAH
-1818 NRVRDDAEKRAELRN
+1818 NRVRDDAKKRAALRSA
-1833 LGVEVLAVTLDD
+1833 GIEVLAVTLTD
-1845 VNGFEA
+1845 VKAFDS
-1851 GRGPAAPTWFDAS
+1851 RQIPVPPRWFNSSAS
-1864 VSSKL
+1864 SML
-1869 IGLYD
+1869 IGTYN
-1874 YTPDA
+1874 YTSDA

-1891 EYWMRGEPLE
+1891 EYWMSGKSLDALE
-1901 ALNQFASAIPIFL
+1901 GFASAIPFFF
-1914 SDHVPDGY
+1914 STGEPDDHV
-1922 VDPTMPIAA
+1922 DPSIPA
-1931 VKQTDLSEDQQGSP
+1931 DNLQQRGLP
-1945 GAARVWWRQDGPLSI
+1945 KDRTAPVWWSQNGPLSI

-1979 DDNAVSSPN
+1979 DDDAVSSPD

-2023 PAEPTHTVGTIDI
+2023 PAEPTHSVGTIDI

-2049 SSLATPELPELLEDL
+2049 SSLATPELPGLLEDL

-2095 VIFAPEPDDEDLL
+2095 VIFAPEPDHEDLL

-2121 DITAA
+2121 DITMA
-2126 LANTTKGEGHHG
+2126 LANTTEGEGHHG

>member
-1 MSELVPPKQAA
+1 MNSSPPKQAA
-12 KLKNALLDYLTTTF
+12 KLQNALLDYLTTTF

-63 PRYSVDEL
+63 PRYSADEL
-71 AWMPENFTPY
+71 EWMPENFTPY

-100 TLVITGTGS
+100 TLVTTGTGS

-116 LPILDHIVRAR
+116 LPILDHVIRAR
-127 RNAVTGTKALIL
+127 R
-139 YPMNALAN
+139 
-147 DQAQRLAHL
+147 
-156 ISTDTQLAEVTAAIY
+156 ISTDKQLAEVTAAIY
-171 TGEQGPSLTIVSK
+171 TGENGATRTIVSK
-184 DGLITDRTIIRD
+184 DGLITDRTVIRD

-212 LLRHEDQRIWQQSA
+212 LLRHEDQHIWQQSA

-267 STADTRTIEEWDRPL
+267 SKADTHTTEEWDRPL

-295 TTPHFSETV
+295 TTPDISK
-304 TFAETAP
+304 
-311 TPATGIDTAN
+311 TAN
-321 QNSSPERSGNMVA
+321 QSSSGERSGDMAA

-348 VVTESR
+348 VVTEFR
-354 RDVDD
+354 KTIDE
-359 WAGDAEE
+359 WAGDA
-366 RLQKRGVE
+366 QKRLWDREIE
-374 PRAVNTLMVSDVLDA
+374 PRTINALIVNDLVNAVTHRPSDEVCATL
-389 ITDLSHDEACTTMLT
+389 LT
-404 SLYEGAEDLAGHNN
+404 SLYEGAEGLTDRDD

-428 IRDFLKTTTEATH
+428 IRQFLEATTEAIH

-450 PGTARQDDPRVT
+450 PGTSHENDPRVT

-470 LGHLRAVPDRD
+470 LGHLRALPDRD

-505 NFRWNDDGTP
+505 HFRWSDDGT
-515 VGQATDD
+515 VLGQTTDD
-522 GTEPGVV
+522 GTEPEVV

-554 LTAND
+554 LSENN
-559 DSIRRIHAAHDG
+559 DSIRRTHAAHDG
-571 RFRALLSAPREGAR
+571 RFRALLSAPREGAS

-591 AVTSLCWFD
+591 ATASLRWFD

-609 IPDADSPEYHNGVL
+609 IPDADSPKYRNGVL
-623 LPVLTQAGQDAEK
+623 LPVLTQVGNDADE
-636 DAKNDVCPS
+636 DAKDDVCPS

-651 IRFQGSAIATLLS
+651 IRFQGAAIATLLS

-674 DLDEKKALV
+674 DFDEKKALV

-691 AHRAGFISARSH
+691 AHRAGFISSRSH
-703 ALTLRTILRS
+703 ALTLRTILRG
-713 AISEKSVTIP
+713 AIGEEYATIP
-723 ELISNVLSD
+723 QLIQGVLD
-732 ADDQFKRYRLLPTE
+732 QAGDDQFKRYRLLPTE
-746 LAEHHNFEEFWH
+746 LAEQKNFRDFWR
-758 SDRDA
+758 SARYRK
-763 IVPKVTLARVRN
+763 VPKKTLSQVRN
-775 RLTFDT
+775 RVAFDA

-804 VEAGSFT
+804 VNAGT
-811 DMASIGRKALV
+811 PAQMAAIGRSALG
-822 HNEDDLVGTLASLT
+822 HSEDDLVATLASLT

-841 AWVRGVLERIRT
+841 SWVRGILERIRI
-853 QGGIHHSWLETYL
+853 QGGINHPWLHTYL
-866 EHDGARWHLWGG
+866 EDDGARWHLWGG
-878 RRKSEGMPAFPPG
+878 RKEPGMPAFPYT
-891 RSVPAFP
+891 RSAPAFP
-898 RVGGQRIRHEQ
+898 RVGGQHVQHQQ

-949 GVLEATTTQTQA
+949 SVLEGTATKAQA
-961 TVYAIPNERIVVRAT
+961 TVYAIPNERIMVRAT

-1002 TVRQLTAAPCL
+1002 TVRQLTDAPCL

-1023 APIAPDN
+1023 APMAPDN
-1030 FYRTFYSTGDPRRIV
+1030 FYRTFYSAGDPRRIV

-1050 SMLSDQ
+1050 SMLTDKR
-1056 QRLEYENG
+1056 RLKYENG
-1064 FKAGSTDPSAPNVLV
+1064 FKDGSEDPSAPNVLV

-1098 SSLPRNVAN
+1098 SSLPHSVAN
-1107 YVQRVGRAGRATGNA
+1107 YVQRVGRAGRATGSA

-1134 LPRLGDPTSIING
+1134 LPRLGDPASMING
-1147 QVRPPATYLSAGE
+1147 QVRPPATYLSAVE
-1160 ILRRQYMAHLGDEL
+1160 ILRRQYLAHLGDEL
-1174 ARGPGAMHPRTSGAA
+1174 ARDPDAAHPLTSSAA
-1189 MNGDDGGFLAALVDH
+1189 MNGGNGGFLACLVDY
-1204 AETDADEHLDRFLS
+1204 AEAHADEHLDRFLS
-1218 TFAHLRSDSIED
+1218 TFASLRTDSIENI
-1230 LRAWATPVAGKR
+1230 RTWACPANGPR
-1242 TSRLAQQVFAAA
+1242 TSGLAQQVFAAA
-1254 NRWARTLEEL
+1254 GRWSRTLEEL
-1264 EHRRETIETSL
+1264 RHRRETIKASL
-1275 PELRQK
+1275 PELLQK

-1287 GEDDRQAFADA
+1287 GNDDIQAAKEA
-1298 EATITWIHKLRGK
+1298 ETTIEWIGKLLGK
-1311 ATQEYWVAT
+1311 ANQAYWIAT

-1331 LVDDSVELD
+1331 LVDDSVKLH
-1340 VSLSW
+1340 VNLSW
-1345 YDPDSKDYQ
+1345 YDPDKEKYRSK
-1354 DETASFSRGSAAA
+1354 ASSFSRGSAAA

-1381 HAITIDAIDLG
+1381 HAITIDAIDFG
-1392 RDGES
+1392 RDGDS
-1397 IHTLAV
+1397 IRTWAV
-1403 CPSCGYTVDQLLE
+1403 CPTCGYIVDLE
-1416 GAPTECPRCHDH
+1416 LAGNAPAQCPRCHRQ
-1428 GIRDTGQHLE
+1428 GISDIGQHLK

-1444 TSAAIKCDESR
+1444 ASAAIKRDESR
-1455 IDDAQEERA
+1455 IDDTHEERTQA
-1464 QTNFTVVPAADIDPS
+1464 SFAVAPAADIDPS
-1479 RVRNEWYVQHTEF
+1479 HIRNEWYVQHTEF
-1492 GARYL
+1492 GAQYL

-1512 SAPSRQVAGFQCH
+1512 SAPSQHVAGVRYH
-1525 TPLFRVCEGC
+1525 APLFHICEGC

-1544 NHRSEHRPWCRYRDD
+1544 NDPSEHRPWCRYRNK

-1570 RSLTTQAVVLPLPA
+1570 RSLTTQAVVLPLPRWMVA
-1584 SIVTGDMFA
+1584 GDVFA

-1607 QFGGTPDHLGIM
+1607 QFGGTPNHLGVM
-1619 PIKEPVDDRTRD
+1619 PIKEPVGGGTRD

-1646 AEFTSPQNVWEALR
+1646 AEFNDPQKVWDALR
-1660 RAFQIVHDCPCKD
+1660 HAFQIVRDCPCKD

-1679 HRCLLPLASARE
+1679 HRCLLPLAPAHE
-1691 ARYVSRAK
+1691 VQHVSRAK

-1708 GLADGDTP
+1708 GLVDDDEPEA
-1716 STQMTWEIATTPP
+1716 QMTWKVTTKAPSTNP
-1729 TISSDDESY
+1729 SDESY

-1744 ESFMAL
+1744 ESFITL
-1750 ARRLNATVSQNYG
+1750 AHNLHARISQSYG
-1763 PGGNVINVRI
+1763 PGGNVINVSI
-1773 GQVLYTLQPQVLM
+1773 GKAKYTLQPQLPM
-1786 PGCKPDFVLRGGD
+1786 HGCKPDFVLRGGD

-1811 FHATPEC
+1811 FHATPAH
-1818 NRVRDDAEKRAELRN
+1818 NRVRDDAKKRAALRSA
-1833 LGVEVLAVTLDD
+1833 GIEVLAVTLTD
-1845 VNGFEA
+1845 VKAFDS
-1851 GRGPAAPTWFDAS
+1851 RQIPVPPRWFNSSAS
-1864 VSSKL
+1864 SML
-1869 IGLYD
+1869 IGTYN
-1874 YTPDA
+1874 YTSDA

-1891 EYWMRGEPLE
+1891 EYWMSGKSLDALE
-1901 ALNQFASAIPIFL
+1901 GFASAIPFFF
-1914 SDHVPDGY
+1914 STGEPDDHV
-1922 VDPTMPIAA
+1922 DPSIPA
-1931 VKQTDLSEDQQGSP
+1931 DNLQQRGLP
-1945 GAARVWWRQDGPLSI
+1945 KDRTAPVWWSQNGPLSI

-1979 DDNAVSSPN
+1979 DDDAVSSPD

-2023 PAEPTHTVGTIDI
+2023 PAEPTHSVGTIDI

-2049 SSLATPELPELLEDL
+2049 SSLATPELPGLLEDL

-2095 VIFAPEPDDEDLL
+2095 VIFAPEPDHEDLL

-2121 DITAA
+2121 DITMA
-2126 LANTTKGEGHHG
+2126 LANTTEGEGHHG

>member
-12 KLKNALLDYLTTTF
+12 KLQNALLDYLTTTF

-63 PRYSVDEL
+63 PRYSADEL
-71 AWMPENFTPY
+71 EWMPENFTPY

-100 TLVITGTGS
+100 TLVTTGTGS

-116 LPILDHIVRAR
+116 LPVLDHVIRAR
-127 RNAVTGTKALIL
+127 RNGVTGVKGLIL

-156 ISTDTQLAEVTAAIY
+156 ISTDKQLAEVTAAIY
-171 TGEQGPSLTIVSK
+171 TGENGATRTIVSK
-184 DGLITDRTIIRD
+184 DGLITDRTVIRD

-212 LLRHEDQRIWQQSA
+212 LLRHEDQHIWQQSA

-267 STADTRTIEEWDRPL
+267 SKADTHTTEEWDRPL

-295 TTPHFSETV
+295 TTPDISK
-304 TFAETAP
+304 
-311 TPATGIDTAN
+311 TAN
-321 QNSSPERSGNMVA
+321 QSSSGERSGDMAA

-348 VVTESR
+348 VVTEFR
-354 RDVDD
+354 KTIDE
-359 WAGDAEE
+359 WAGDA
-366 RLQKRGVE
+366 QKRLWDREIE
-374 PRAVNTLMVSDVLDA
+374 PRTINALIVNDLVNAVTHRPSDEVCATL
-389 ITDLSHDEACTTMLT
+389 LT
-404 SLYEGAEDLAGHNN
+404 SLYEGAEGLTDRDD

-428 IRDFLKTTTEATH
+428 IRQFLEATTEAIH

-450 PGTARQDDPRVT
+450 PGTSHENDPRVT

-470 LGHLRAVPDRD
+470 LGHLRALPDRD

-505 NFRWNDDGTP
+505 HFRWSDDGT
-515 VGQATDD
+515 VLGQTTDD
-522 GTEPGVV
+522 GTEPEVV

-554 LTAND
+554 LSENN
-559 DSIRRIHAAHDG
+559 DSIRRTHAAHDG
-571 RFRALLSAPREGAR
+571 RFRALLSAPREGAS

-591 AVTSLCWFD
+591 ATASLRWFD

-609 IPDADSPEYHNGVL
+609 IPDADSPKYRNGVL
-623 LPVLTQAGQDAEK
+623 LPVLTQVGNDADE
-636 DAKNDVCPS
+636 DAKDDVCPS

-651 IRFQGSAIATLLS
+651 IRFQGAAIATLLS

-674 DLDEKKALV
+674 DFDEKKALV

-691 AHRAGFISARSH
+691 AHRAGFISSRSH
-703 ALTLRTILRS
+703 ALTLRTILRG
-713 AISEKSVTIP
+713 AIGEEYATIP
-723 ELISNVLSD
+723 QLIQGVLD
-732 ADDQFKRYRLLPTE
+732 QAGDDQFKRYRLLPTE
-746 LAEHHNFEEFWH
+746 LAEQKNFRDFWR
-758 SDRDA
+758 SARYRK
-763 IVPKVTLARVRN
+763 VPKKTLSQVRN
-775 RLTFDT
+775 RVAFDA

-804 VEAGSFT
+804 VNAGT
-811 DMASIGRKALV
+811 PAQMAAIGRSALG
-822 HNEDDLVGTLASLT
+822 HSEDDLVATLASLT

-841 AWVRGVLERIRT
+841 SWVRGILERIRI
-853 QGGIHHSWLETYL
+853 QGGINHPWLHTYL
-866 EHDGARWHLWGG
+866 EDDGARWHLWGG
-878 RRKSEGMPAFPPG
+878 RKEPGMPAFPYT
-891 RSVPAFP
+891 RSAPAFP
-898 RVGGQRIRHEQ
+898 RVGGQHVQHQQ

-949 GVLEATTTQTQA
+949 SVLEGTATKAQA
-961 TVYAIPNERIVVRAT
+961 TVYAIPNERIMVRAT

-1002 TVRQLTAAPCL
+1002 TVRQLTDAPCL
-1013 NGNCSGHLTP
+1013 NGNCSGHLAP
-1023 APIAPDN
+1023 APMAPDN
-1030 FYRTFYSTGDPRRIV
+1030 FYRTFYSAGDPRRIV

-1050 SMLSDQ
+1050 SMLTDKR
-1056 QRLEYENG
+1056 RLKYENG
-1064 FKAGSTDPSAPNVLV
+1064 FKDGSEDPSAPNVLV

-1098 SSLPRNVAN
+1098 SSLPHSVAN
-1107 YVQRVGRAGRATGNA
+1107 YVQRVGRAGRATGSA

-1134 LPRLGDPTSIING
+1134 LPRLGDPASMING
-1147 QVRPPATYLSAGE
+1147 QVRPPATYLSAVE
-1160 ILRRQYMAHLGDEL
+1160 ILRRQYLAHLGDEL
-1174 ARGPGAMHPRTSGAA
+1174 T
-1189 MNGDDGGFLAALVDH
+1189 
-1204 AETDADEHLDRFLS
+1204 
-1218 TFAHLRSDSIED
+1218 
-1230 LRAWATPVAGKR
+1230 RA
-1242 TSRLAQQVFAAA
+1242 
-1254 NRWARTLEEL
+1254 
-1264 EHRRETIETSL
+1264 
-1275 PELRQK
+1275 
-1281 ANIPNA
+1281 
-1287 GEDDRQAFADA
+1287 
-1298 EATITWIHKLRGK
+1298 
-1311 ATQEYWVAT
+1311 
-1320 LEEYGLFPNYT
+1320 
-1331 LVDDSVELD
+1331 
-1340 VSLSW
+1340 
-1345 YDPDSKDYQ
+1345 
-1354 DETASFSRGSAAA
+1354 
-1367 LRDFAP
+1367 
-1373 GATFYAMG
+1373 
-1381 HAITIDAIDLG
+1381 
-1392 RDGES
+1392 
-1397 IHTLAV
+1397 
-1403 CPSCGYTVDQLLE
+1403 
-1416 GAPTECPRCHDH
+1416 
-1428 GIRDTGQHLE
+1428 
-1438 VVELTR
+1438 
-1444 TSAAIKCDESR
+1444 SAAIKRDESR
-1455 IDDAQEERA
+1455 IDDTHEERTQA
-1464 QTNFTVVPAADIDPS
+1464 SFAVAPAADIDPS
-1479 RVRNEWYVQHTEF
+1479 HIRNEWYVQHTEF
-1492 GARYL
+1492 GAQYL

-1512 SAPSRQVAGFQCH
+1512 SAPSQHVAGVRYH
-1525 TPLFRVCEGC
+1525 APLFRICEGC

-1544 NHRSEHRPWCRYRDD
+1544 NDPSEHRPWCRYRNK

-1570 RSLTTQAVVLPLPA
+1570 RSLTTQAVVLPLPRWMVA
-1584 SIVTGDMFA
+1584 GDVFA

-1607 QFGGTPDHLGIM
+1607 QFGGTPNHLGVM
-1619 PIKEPVDDRTRD
+1619 PIKEPVGGGTRD

-1646 AEFTSPQNVWEALR
+1646 AEFNDPQKVWDALR
-1660 RAFQIVHDCPCKD
+1660 HAFQIVRDCPCKD

-1679 HRCLLPLASARE
+1679 HRCLLPLAPAHE
-1691 ARYVSRAK
+1691 VQHVSRAK

-1708 GLADGDTP
+1708 GLVDDDEPEA
-1716 STQMTWEIATTPP
+1716 QMTWKVTTKAPSTNP
-1729 TISSDDESY
+1729 SDESY

-1744 ESFMAL
+1744 ESFITL
-1750 ARRLNATVSQNYG
+1750 AHNLHARISQSYG
-1763 PGGNVINVRI
+1763 PGGNVINVSI
-1773 GQVLYTLQPQVLM
+1773 GKAKYTLQPQLPM
-1786 PGCKPDFVLRGGD
+1786 HGCKPDFVLRGGD

-1811 FHATPEC
+1811 FHATPAH
-1818 NRVRDDAEKRAELRN
+1818 NRVRDDAKKRAALRSA
-1833 LGVEVLAVTLDD
+1833 GIEVLAVTLTD
-1845 VNGFEA
+1845 VKAFDS
-1851 GRGPAAPTWFDAS
+1851 RQIPVPPRWFNSSAS
-1864 VSSKL
+1864 SML
-1869 IGLYD
+1869 IGTYN
-1874 YTPDA
+1874 YTSDA

-1891 EYWMRGEPLE
+1891 EYWMSGKSLDALE
-1901 ALNQFASAIPIFL
+1901 GFASAIPFFF
-1914 SDHVPDGY
+1914 STGEPDDHV
-1922 VDPTMPIAA
+1922 DPSIPA
-1931 VKQTDLSEDQQGSP
+1931 DNLQQRGLP
-1945 GAARVWWRQDGPLSI
+1945 KDRTAPVWWSQNGPLSI

-1979 DDNAVSSPN
+1979 DDDAVSSPD

-2023 PAEPTHTVGTIDI
+2023 PAEPTHSVGTIDI

-2049 SSLATPELPELLEDL
+2049 SSLATPELPGLLEDL

-2095 VIFAPEPDDEDLL
+2095 VIFAPEPDHEDLL

-2121 DITAA
+2121 DITMA
-2126 LANTTKGEGHHG
+2126 LANTTEGEGHHG

>member
-1 MSELVPPKQAA
+1 MSELVPPPKQAA
-12 KLKNALLDYLTTTF
+12 KLQNALLDYLTTTF

-63 PRYSVDEL
+63 PRYSADEL
-71 AWMPENFTPY
+71 EWMPENFTPY

-100 TLVITGTGS
+100 TLVTTGTGS

-116 LPILDHIVRAR
+116 LPILDHVIRAR
-127 RNAVTGTKALIL
+127 R
-139 YPMNALAN
+139 
-147 DQAQRLAHL
+147 
-156 ISTDTQLAEVTAAIY
+156 ISTDKQLAEVTAAIY
-171 TGEQGPSLTIVSK
+171 TGENGATRTIVSK
-184 DGLITDRTIIRD
+184 DGLITDRTVIRD

-212 LLRHEDQRIWQQSA
+212 LLRHEDQHIWQQSA

-267 STADTRTIEEWDRPL
+267 SKADTHTTEEWDRPL

-295 TTPHFSETV
+295 TTPDISK
-304 TFAETAP
+304 
-311 TPATGIDTAN
+311 TAN
-321 QNSSPERSGNMVA
+321 QSSSGERSGDMAA

-348 VVTESR
+348 VVTEFR
-354 RDVDD
+354 KTIDE
-359 WAGDAEE
+359 WAGDA
-366 RLQKRGVE
+366 QKRLWDREIE
-374 PRAVNTLMVSDVLDA
+374 PRTINALIVNDLVNAVTHRPSDEVCATL
-389 ITDLSHDEACTTMLT
+389 LT
-404 SLYEGAEDLAGHNN
+404 SLYEGAEGLTDRDD

-428 IRDFLKTTTEATH
+428 IRQFLEATTEAIH

-450 PGTARQDDPRVT
+450 PGTSHENDPRVT

-470 LGHLRAVPDRD
+470 LGHLRALPDRD

-505 NFRWNDDGTP
+505 HFRWSDDGT
-515 VGQATDD
+515 VLGQTTDD
-522 GTEPGVV
+522 GTEPEVV

-554 LTAND
+554 LSENN
-559 DSIRRIHAAHDG
+559 DSIRRTHAAHDG
-571 RFRALLSAPREGAR
+571 RFRALLSAPREGAS

-591 AVTSLCWFD
+591 ATASLRWFD

-609 IPDADSPEYHNGVL
+609 IPDADSPKYRNGVL
-623 LPVLTQAGQDAEK
+623 LPVLTQVGNDADE
-636 DAKNDVCPS
+636 DAKDDVCPS

-651 IRFQGSAIATLLS
+651 IRFQGAAIATLLS

-674 DLDEKKALV
+674 DFDEKKALV

-691 AHRAGFISARSH
+691 AHRAGFISSRSH
-703 ALTLRTILRS
+703 ALTLRTILRG
-713 AISEKSVTIP
+713 AIGEEYATIP
-723 ELISNVLSD
+723 QLIQGVLD
-732 ADDQFKRYRLLPTE
+732 QAGDDQFKRYRLLPTE
-746 LAEHHNFEEFWH
+746 LAEQKNFRDFWR
-758 SDRDA
+758 SARYRK
-763 IVPKVTLARVRN
+763 VPKKTLSQVRN
-775 RLTFDT
+775 RVAFDA

-804 VEAGSFT
+804 VNAGT
-811 DMASIGRKALV
+811 PAQMAAIGRSALG
-822 HNEDDLVGTLASLT
+822 HSEDDLVATLASLT

-841 AWVRGVLERIRT
+841 SWVRGILERIRI
-853 QGGIHHSWLETYL
+853 QGGINHPWLHTYL
-866 EHDGARWHLWGG
+866 EDDGARWHLWGG
-878 RRKSEGMPAFPPG
+878 RKEPGMPAFPYT
-891 RSVPAFP
+891 RSAPAFP
-898 RVGGQRIRHEQ
+898 RVGGQHVQHQQ

-949 GVLEATTTQTQA
+949 SVLEGTATKAQA
-961 TVYAIPNERIVVRAT
+961 TVYAIPNERIMVRAT

-1002 TVRQLTAAPCL
+1002 TVRQLTDAPCL

-1023 APIAPDN
+1023 APMAPDN
-1030 FYRTFYSTGDPRRIV
+1030 FYRTFYSAGDPRRIV

-1050 SMLSDQ
+1050 SMLTDKR
-1056 QRLEYENG
+1056 RLKYENG
-1064 FKAGSTDPSAPNVLV
+1064 FKDGSEDPSAPNVLV

-1098 SSLPRNVAN
+1098 SSLPHSVAN
-1107 YVQRVGRAGRATGNA
+1107 YVQRVGRAGRATGSA

-1134 LPRLGDPTSIING
+1134 LPRLGDPASMING
-1147 QVRPPATYLSAGE
+1147 QVRPPATYLSAVE
-1160 ILRRQYMAHLGDEL
+1160 ILRRQYLAHLGDEL
-1174 ARGPGAMHPRTSGAA
+1174 ARDPDAAHPLTSSAA
-1189 MNGDDGGFLAALVDH
+1189 MNGGNGGFLACLVDY
-1204 AETDADEHLDRFLS
+1204 AEAHADEHLDRFLS
-1218 TFAHLRSDSIED
+1218 TFASLRTDSIENI
-1230 LRAWATPVAGKR
+1230 RTWACPANGPR
-1242 TSRLAQQVFAAA
+1242 TSGLAQQVFAAA
-1254 NRWARTLEEL
+1254 GRWSRTLEEL
-1264 EHRRETIETSL
+1264 RHRRETIKASL
-1275 PELRQK
+1275 PELLQK

-1287 GEDDRQAFADA
+1287 GNDDIQAAKEA
-1298 EATITWIHKLRGK
+1298 ETTIEWIGKLLGK
-1311 ATQEYWVAT
+1311 ANQAYWIAT

-1331 LVDDSVELD
+1331 LVDDSVKLH
-1340 VSLSW
+1340 VNLSW
-1345 YDPDSKDYQ
+1345 YDPDKEKYRSK
-1354 DETASFSRGSAAA
+1354 ASSFSRGSAAA

-1381 HAITIDAIDLG
+1381 HAITIDAIDFG
-1392 RDGES
+1392 RDGDS
-1397 IHTLAV
+1397 IRTWAV
-1403 CPSCGYTVDQLLE
+1403 CPTCGYIVDLE
-1416 GAPTECPRCHDH
+1416 LAGNAPAQCPRCHRQ
-1428 GIRDTGQHLE
+1428 GISDIGQHLK

-1444 TSAAIKCDESR
+1444 ASAAIKRDESR
-1455 IDDAQEERA
+1455 IDDTHEERTQA
-1464 QTNFTVVPAADIDPS
+1464 SFAVAPAADIDPS
-1479 RVRNEWYVQHTEF
+1479 HIRNEWYVQHTEF
-1492 GARYL
+1492 GAQYL

-1512 SAPSRQVAGFQCH
+1512 SAPSQHVAGVRYH
-1525 TPLFRVCEGC
+1525 APLFHICEGC

-1544 NHRSEHRPWCRYRDD
+1544 NDPSEHRPWCRYRNK

-1570 RSLTTQAVVLPLPA
+1570 RSLTTQAVVLPLPRWMVA
-1584 SIVTGDMFA
+1584 GDVFA

-1607 QFGGTPDHLGIM
+1607 QFGGTPNHLGVM
-1619 PIKEPVDDRTRD
+1619 PIKEPVGGGTRD

-1646 AEFTSPQNVWEALR
+1646 AEFNDPQKVWDALR
-1660 RAFQIVHDCPCKD
+1660 HAFQIVRDCPCKD

-1679 HRCLLPLASARE
+1679 HRCLLPLAPAHE
-1691 ARYVSRAK
+1691 VQHVSRAK

-1708 GLADGDTP
+1708 GLVDDDEPEA
-1716 STQMTWEIATTPP
+1716 QMTWKVTTKAPSTNP
-1729 TISSDDESY
+1729 SDESY

-1744 ESFMAL
+1744 ESFITL
-1750 ARRLNATVSQNYG
+1750 AHNLHARISQSYG
-1763 PGGNVINVRI
+1763 PGGNVINVSI
-1773 GQVLYTLQPQVLM
+1773 GKAKYTLQPQLPM
-1786 PGCKPDFVLRGGD
+1786 HGCKPDFVLRGGD

-1811 FHATPEC
+1811 FHATPAH
-1818 NRVRDDAEKRAELRN
+1818 NRVRDDAKKRAALRSA
-1833 LGVEVLAVTLDD
+1833 GIEVLAVTLTD
-1845 VNGFEA
+1845 VKAFDS
-1851 GRGPAAPTWFDAS
+1851 RQIPVPPRWFNSSAS
-1864 VSSKL
+1864 SML
-1869 IGLYD
+1869 IGTYN
-1874 YTPDA
+1874 YTSDA

-1891 EYWMRGEPLE
+1891 EYWMSGKSLDALE
-1901 ALNQFASAIPIFL
+1901 GFASAIPFFF
-1914 SDHVPDGY
+1914 STGEPDDHV
-1922 VDPTMPIAA
+1922 DPSIPA
-1931 VKQTDLSEDQQGSP
+1931 DNLQQRGLP
-1945 GAARVWWRQDGPLSI
+1945 KDRTAPVWWSQNGPLSI

-1979 DDNAVSSPN
+1979 DDDAVSSPD

-2023 PAEPTHTVGTIDI
+2023 PAEPTHSVGTIDI

-2049 SSLATPELPELLEDL
+2049 SSLATPELPGLLEDL

-2095 VIFAPEPDDEDLL
+2095 VIFAPEPDHEDLL

-2121 DITAA
+2121 DITMA
-2126 LANTTKGEGHHG
+2126 LANTTEGEGHHG

>member
-1 MSELVPPKQAA
+1 
-12 KLKNALLDYLTTTF
+12 
-26 ALSDADAQRA
+26 
-36 LDEFLRDPDEG
+36 
-47 IFKGPYLRT
+47 
-56 RMPFAPA
+56 MPFAPA
-63 PRYSVDEL
+63 PKYSADQL
-71 AWMPENFTPY
+71 TWMPEGFAPY
-81 GHQARAF
+81 SHQARAF
-88 TRLNSALGRPRP
+88 ARLNSALGRPRP
-100 TLVITGTGS
+100 TLVTTGTGS

-116 LPILDHIVRAR
+116 LPILDHVVRAR
-127 RNAVTGTKALIL
+127 HDGVGGTKALIL

-147 DQAQRLAHL
+147 DQAQRLANL
-156 ISTDTQLAEVTAAIY
+156 IATDGQLTDVTAAIY
-171 TGEQGPSLTIVSK
+171 TGEQESSRTTV
-184 DGLITDRTIIRD
+184 DGLITDRAVIRD
-196 DAPDIL
+196 TAPDIL

-267 STADTRTIEEWDRPL
+267 SQADTHTAEEWQRPL
-282 GKITPVGT
+282 GRITPVGT

-295 TTPHFSETV
+295 TAEQASTTV
-304 TFAETAP
+304 TADA
-311 TPATGIDTAN
+311 
-321 QNSSPERSGNMVA
+321 SSPDLERSGNMVS

-341 EPFDTSC
+341 EPFDASC

-359 WAGDAEE
+359 WAGDAQA
-366 RLQKRGVE
+366 RLQHDGVE
-374 PRAVNTLMVSDVLDA
+374 PCAVNALMVTDVLDA
-389 ITDLSHDEACTTMLT
+389 VAGKSPDEACTILLT
-404 SLYEGAEDLAGHNN
+404 SLYEYEGDPTGRNHASSHDDL
-418 LVLLA
+418 VTLA

-428 IRDFLKTTTEATH
+428 IREFLKATADATH

-450 PGTARQDDPRVT
+450 PGASRQDDPRVT
-462 FLLELLGA
+462 FLLELIGA
-470 LGHLRAVPDRD
+470 LGHLRALPDRD

-505 NFRWNDDGTP
+505 NFRWSDDGTL
-515 VGQATDD
+515 VGHVTDD

-545 VQLASTGNN
+545 VQLASTGYN
-554 LTAND
+554 LSAND
-559 DSIRRIHAAHDG
+559 DSIRRIHAAHEG

-591 AVTSLCWFD
+591 AVASLCWFD

-609 IPDADSPEYHNGVL
+609 IPDADSPEYRNGVL
-623 LPVLTQAGQDAEK
+623 LPVLTQTGQDADK

-664 VCLSTLFGSD
+664 VNLSTLFGSD

-703 ALTLRTILRS
+703 ALTLRAILRS
-713 AISEKSVTIP
+713 SISDEPATIP
-723 ELISNVLSD
+723 ELVSTVLND
-732 ADDQFKRYRLLPTE
+732 ADDSFKRYRLLPTE
-746 LAEHHNFEEFWH
+746 LAEQTNFRDFWR
-758 SDRDA
+758 SGRDA
-763 IVPKVTLARVRN
+763 IVPKATLARVRD

-811 DMASIGRKALV
+811 DMAGIGRKALG
-822 HNEDDLVGTLASLT
+822 HHEDNLVGALAGLT
-836 DDQVV
+836 DSTVV

-853 QGGIHHSWLETYL
+853 QGGIHHPWLETYL
-866 EHDGARWHLWGG
+866 EHDGARWYLWGG
-878 RRKSEGMPAFPPG
+878 RRKSDGMPAFPPG
-891 RSVPAFP
+891 RSAPAFP
-898 RVGGQRIRHEQ
+898 RVGGQRVRHEQ

-929 VSAGHGARLVR
+929 VSPGHGARLAR
-940 SLLECLHRG
+940 SLLECLRHD
-949 GVLEATTTQTQA
+949 GVLTAMTTQAQA
-961 TVYAIPNERIVVRAT
+961 TVYGIPHEKIVVRAT

-981 RDSTILLRCD
+981 LNRTIVLRCD
-991 LCQAVHPGSPA
+991 LCQAVHAGSPD
-1002 TVRQLTAAPCL
+1002 TIRQLSNAPCL
-1013 NGNCSGHLTP
+1013 NGNCGGHLTP
-1023 APIAPDN
+1023 APMAPDN
-1030 FYRTFYSTGDPRRIV
+1030 FYRGFYRTGDPRRIV

-1107 YVQRVGRAGRATGNA
+1107 YVQRVGRAGRATGSA

-1134 LPRLGDPTSIING
+1134 LPRLGDPTSMING

-1160 ILRRQYMAHLGDEL
+1160 ILRRQYVAHLGDEL
-1174 ARGPGAMHPRTSGAA
+1174 ARDPNAVHPHTSGAA
-1189 MNGDDGGFLAALVDH
+1189 MNGDDGGFLATLVDH
-1204 AETDADEHLDRFLS
+1204 AEAHADEHVDRFLS
-1218 TFAHLRSDSIED
+1218 TFAHLRADSIKD
-1230 LRAWATPVAGKR
+1230 LRAWATPVDGPR
-1242 TSRLAQQVFAAA
+1242 TSGLARQVFAAA
-1254 NRWARTLEEL
+1254 TRWAQTLEEL
-1264 EHRRETIETSL
+1264 EHRRTTIAASL

-1281 ANIPNA
+1281 ADIPNA
-1287 GEDDRQAFADA
+1287 GEDDRRACADA
-1298 EATITWIHKLRGK
+1298 EATIAWIRKLKGK
-1311 ATQEYWVAT
+1311 ETQEYWIAT

-1345 YDPDSKDYQ
+1345 YDPDEHRYQ

-1373 GATFYAMG
+1373 GATFYALG

-1403 CPSCGYTVDQLLE
+1403 CPSCGYTVDQRLE
-1416 GAPTECPRCHDH
+1416 GTPAACPRCHDH
-1428 GIRDTGQHLE
+1428 GIADTGQHLE
-1438 VVELTR
+1438 AVELTR
-1444 TSAAIKCDESR
+1444 TSAAIKRDESR
-1455 IDDAQEERA
+1455 IDDAIEERVR
-1464 QTNFTVVPAADIDPS
+1464 TNFTVVPAADIDPS
-1479 RVRNEWYVQHTEF
+1479 RVHSEWYVQDTEF

-1506 LGKETP
+1506 LGKEAP
-1512 SAPSRQVAGFQCH
+1512 SAPRRQVAGFECH

-1619 PIKEPVDDRTRD
+1619 AIKEPVDGRTRD

-1646 AEFTSPQNVWEALR
+1646 AEFTDPQNVWEALR
-1660 RAFQIVHDCPCKD
+1660 RAFEIVRDCQCKD

-1679 HRCLLPLASARE
+1679 HRCLLPLASARD

-1708 GLADGDTP
+1708 GLTDGDTP
-1716 STQMTWEIATTPP
+1716 SDHMTWEIVTTPA

-1773 GQVLYTLQPQVLM
+1773 GQVLYTLQPQVSM
-1786 PGCKPDFVLRGGD
+1786 PGCKPDFVLRGGG

-1805 FTDGET
+1805 FTDGAT
-1811 FHATPEC
+1811 FHATPAH
-1818 NRVRDDAEKRAELRN
+1818 NRVRDDAEKRAGLRN

-1845 VNGFEA
+1845 VNDFEA
-1851 GRGPAAPTWFDAS
+1851 KREPAAPAWFNAS
-1864 VSSKL
+1864 ASSKL

-1874 YTPDA
+1874 YTSDA
-1879 VRAVTGGPFALL
+1879 VRAITGGPFALL

-1901 ALNQFASAIPIFL
+1901 ALTHFTSAIPMFF
-1914 SDHVPDGY
+1914 STNNPPDGY
-1922 VDPTMPIAA
+1922 VDPAIPIAA
-1931 VKQTDLSEDQQGSP
+1931 VKQTDLIDSQQADP
-1945 GAARVWWRQDGPLSI
+1945 GTVRTWWRQDGPLSI
-1960 RTRLRASSPRPAT
+1960 RTRLRTSSFPP
-1973 DVCVVL
+1973 DSDICVVL
-1979 DDNAVSSPN
+1979 DDDAVTSAE
-1988 FSHAWHQWLA
+1988 FTHAWHQWLA

-2003 ILRRPPDQTV
+2003 MLRKAPNQTV
-2013 IRGTQPLEES
+2013 ISGCVEPPQSAEQEAVI
-2023 PAEPTHTVGTIDI
+2023 AEPVIDI
-2036 TQTPWPTVIENLG
+2036 DQIPWPTVIDDLG
-2049 SSLATPELPELLEDL
+2049 PSLATPELPGLLQDL
-2064 AAQGVSEPTAG
+2064 AAQGVPEPVAG
-2075 EEIGSE
+2075 KEVGSE
-2081 GIMVDLAWPESRIA
+2081 GIMVDLAWPDSHVA
-2095 VIFAPEPDDEDLL
+2095 VIFAPEPDDGDLL

-2115 VPPTAH
+2115 VRPTAH
-2121 DITAA
+2121 DITTA
-2126 LANTTKGEGHHG
+2126 LDNVASGEAHHG